1 MKLRNVL
8 LAATILALPVAVKAQ
23 PISGLYIGGGAG
35 YNYVT
40 STKVK
45 DLSYAN
51 PQNGVNVTTSV
62 PGVNLDTHG
71 GWVGLGSV
79 GWGFGNG
86 LRVEVE
92 GNYRGSHTHLSSN
105 NYINGGGTLQTYG
118 VMVNALYDINVGWPV
133 VPYVGAGV
141 GYGFTQLN
149 NFRAYTPG
157 NAYSAQFKNS
167 NDGSVAVQGIL
178 GVAYNIPAIPGLA
191 ITAEA
196 RYYNTLQQLR
206 YSSSTTA
213 HPINATLSDI
223 GNVSGLIGLRY
234 AFNAAPPPPPPAPV
248 PAPVA
253 APSRSYLVFFDWDKY
268 DLTARAKQI
277 IAEAAQNST
286 KVQYTRIEVNGNTDT
301 TGSAAYNQ
309 ALSVRRAEAVA
320 AELAKDGVPR
330 AAMDIKGFGFTRLL
344 VPTGPGV
351 REPQN
356 RRVEIIYH

>member
-40 STKVK
+40 NTKVK

-51 PQNGVNVTTSV
+51 PSTGTNIYTSV
-62 PGVNLDTHG
+62 PNQNLIGHG

-86 LRVEVE
+86 LRAELE
-92 GNYRGSHTHLSSN
+92 GNYRGSHETLSKN
-105 NYINGGGTLQTYG
+105 TYVYGGGTLQTYG
-118 VMVNALYDINVGWPV
+118 FMVNALYDINVGLPV
-133 VPYVGAGV
+133 VPYVGVGV

-149 NFRAYTPG
+149 NFRVYTPG
-157 NAYSAQFKNS
+157 NTYSAQFKNT

-178 GVAYNIPAIPGLA
+178 GVAYNIAAVPGLA
-191 ITAEA
+191 LTAEA

-213 HPINATLSDI
+213 HPINTTLSNI
-223 GNVSGLIGLRY
+223 GNVSGLIGVRY

-277 IAEAAQNST
+277 IAEAAANST

-301 TGSAAYNQ
+301 TGSAEYNQ
-309 ALSVRRAEAVA
+309 RLSVRRAEAVA